1 MAFVIDASVTLAWFL
16 EDERTRFTDALLT
29 AIDSTEYWAPAIWCL
44 EVPNALLIAQR
55 RRRIEPARRLE
66 AIDQA
71 ARLPIQLDLAAPDM
85 KALSVLAERHGL
97 STYDAAYVE
106 LARRH
111 GMGLITLDRGL
122 ADAAAAE
129 GIPVQSPGRSTA
141 SQSRKRYSA
150 RAA

>member
-29 AIDSTEYWAPAIWCL
+29 AIDKAEYWAPAVWCL

-55 RRRIEPARRLE
+55 RRRIEAARRLE

-71 ARLPIQLDLAAPDM
+71 ARLPIQIDPALPDM
-85 KALSVLAERHGL
+85 KAISALAERHGL
-97 STYDAAYVE
+97 SAYDAAYLE
-106 LARRH
+106 LARRQAI
-111 GMGLITLDRGL
+111 GLVTLDRGL

-129 GIPVQSPGRSTA
+129 GVPVQSPGRSGLA
-141 SQSRKRYSA
+141 QGRKRYPA

>member
-1 MAFVIDASVTLAWFL
+1 MALVIDASVTLAWFL

-29 AIDSTEYWAPAIWCL
+29 AIDNAEYWAPAIWCL
-44 EVPNALLIAQR
+44 EVSNALLMAQR
-55 RRRIEPARRLE
+55 KRRIEAARRLE

-71 ARLPIQLDLAAPDM
+71 ARLPIQIDLALPDM
-85 KALSVLAERHGL
+85 KAISVLAERHGL
-97 STYDAAYVE
+97 STYDAAYLE
-106 LARRH
+106 LARRN
-111 GMGLITLDRGL
+111 GVGLITLDRDL